1 MIFRAGR
8 LIGALAATLIDGGIV
23 LVRNLP
29 SGQPDVGGR
38 AHRQS
43 YPNQC
48 RYFSHHP
55 DRAWFSRYI
64 DIIR

>member
-1 MIFRAGR
+1 M
-8 LIGALAATLIDGGIV
+8 

-48 RYFSHHP
+48 RYFSHHA